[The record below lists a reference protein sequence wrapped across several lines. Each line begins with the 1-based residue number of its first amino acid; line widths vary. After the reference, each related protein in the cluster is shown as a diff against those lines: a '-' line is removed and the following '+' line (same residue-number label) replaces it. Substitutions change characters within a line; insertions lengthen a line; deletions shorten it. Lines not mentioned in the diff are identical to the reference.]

1 MFTADQCPLP
11 FPGCSSGVYALKP
24 GTRPGR
30 GQFNSALGAE
40 TWVRGWVALSGQ
52 VVEHQFG
59 YRAER
64 AMIRRLRLGVAAH
77 RCFRSPEELARVL
90 DELERRYQCRV
101 KITDPGKTDY
111 LPS

>member
-1 MFTADQCPLP
+1 
-11 FPGCSSGVYALKP
+11 
-24 GTRPGR
+24 
-30 GQFNSALGAE
+30 
-40 TWVRGWVALSGQ
+40 VALSGQ

-64 AMIRRLRLGVAAH
+64 AVIRRLRLGVAAH